1 MRLHSKVLYCKT
13 KGPVELNFAYFLTA
27 LLQSI
32 FSHLGT
38 FKSSIA
44 PPTPSVEEAQETV
57 EMEIRD
63 LNIDEVLFQLSLFC
77 TTLFEQKRVIERK

>member
-1 MRLHSKVLYCKT
+1 VRLHSKVLCCKT

-44 PPTPSVEEAQETV
+44 PPTPSVEETQETV

-63 LNIDEVLFQLSLFC
+63 LNITAVLFQLLLFC
-77 TTLFEQKRVIERK
+77 TCSFQQNGVIEGK